1 MNFYVNYPGN
11 YIETNKFSYLVAKK
25 NDCEII
31 FCKTDYLNVEFDRI
45 SKLNHKVILLTGNSD
60 FPIIDWHVKNAPKN
74 LIKLYGQNVLCNDSR
89 FIPVPMG
96 LESSVVARRGIKH
109 GVFYDRS
116 RTLQDLLLTY
126 TKPKLDTSTAKNFIY
141 SNFSIHTN
149 SKHRQQVQDY
159 IRGVTNINSSSRKSV
174 SAFHE
179 DILSHKITLCP
190 VGNGLDTHRL
200 WEVIYLNRVPLVI
213 KSEQNARQG
222 FCGDLPNYKNYSIY
236 DKLYKELPII
246 LLDELEQL
254 KDVNLINSLYEQAK
268 TKCDQMAYFS
278 YWKDVILSN
287 I

>member
-1 MNFYVNYPGN
+1 MNNF
-11 YIETNKFSYLVAKK
+11 IEINKFSYLTGKQ
-25 NDCEII
+25 NGCEIV
-31 FCKTDYLNVEFDRI
+31 FCKTEYLNIEFDRI

-60 FPIIDWHVKNAPKN
+60 YPIIDWHVENAPKN
-74 LIKLYGQNVLCNDSR
+74 LIKLYGQNVLCDDPR

-96 LESSVVARRGIKH
+96 LENSVVARRGIKH
-109 GVFYDRS
+109 GILHDKS

-126 TKPKLDTSTAKNFIY
+126 TEQKLDASIAKDFIY

-149 SKHRQQVQDY
+149 PIHRQEVQNY
-159 IRGVTNINSSSRKSV
+159 IEDIPHINSFPRKSV
-174 SAFHE
+174 SDFHE